1 MSIQKELKKWAD
13 KTAQGYVAI
22 ANEYGEDAPSF
33 YTQSDL
39 TKLSGSPDV
48 IVLGI
53 NPGSYG
59 LYCKQK
65 IQSGWELNGSDMDGE
80 HLILGNYF
88 KNNGVSSWSNRN
100 KWAFWNRLKAYFRNV
115 KSGNPLDRD
124 DKFVVT
130 NMSFFN
136 SKKANQLPEDLL
148 IKTIPYSLELITI
161 LTPRHILFL
170 GGMGMVDKLEK
181 INRNK
186 MLFDMNYEMIKLRVC
201 KGQFNGI
208 PFLAVPHPSAHLKRE
223 ERQMVIDCITDF
235 MNN

>member
-13 KTAQGYVAI
+13 KAANGYVSI
-22 ANEYGEDAPSF
+22 ANEFGENAPSF

-53 NPGSYG
+53 NPGSDG
-59 LYCKQK
+59 LYCKQR

-88 KNNGVSSWSNRN
+88 KINGVSSWSNR
-100 KWAFWNRLKAYFRNV
+100 KEWAFWNRLKAYFKNV
-115 KSGNPLDRD
+115 KSGNPLDREE
-124 DKFVVT
+124 KYVFT

-136 SKKANQLPEDLL
+136 SKKANQLSDNLL
-148 IKTIPYSLELITI
+148 IKTIPYSLELISI
-161 LTPRHILFL
+161 LKPRHIIFL
-170 GGMGMVDKLEK
+170 GGMRMVDKL
-181 INRNK
+181 NK
-186 MLFDMNYEMIKLRVC
+186 VNHNNMLFDMNHEMIKSKVC

-223 ERQMVIDCITDF
+223 ERLMVIDCITYF
-235 MNN
+235 MNH